1 MSLLDADSCYRQL
14 SARDAVADG
23 RFFVAVR
30 TTGVYCRPI
39 CPARTPRRENCDF
52 HRTAA
57 AAEQA
62 GFRPCLRCRPELA
75 PAHWPVLDSESRLG
89 RALALMSD
97 GIMERG
103 GVAALADAMQL
114 GTRQLGRLFNAEL
127 GVTPSALWQTQ
138 RLLLAKQL
146 LHDSAL
152 SITDIAMA
160 AGFRSLRRFNE
171 HFLAVHGQPPSRLRR
186 QRAAPTGLPLRLG
199 YRGAYD
205 WQAMLD
211 FLRMRA
217 WSGMEVIA
225 SGCYHRAVMFDGVI
239 GAVRV
244 SHLPHRQALQVEWHA
259 VAPRHLPTLLR
270 KVRRLFDLDADLPS
284 IEAHLRADPA
294 LAARIDARPG
304 LRLPGAWSVFEAGLR
319 ALLGQQITVTAARR
333 LGDSLLDACAAL
345 QPGLPWGLHRVLPEP
360 SKLSPEHLRSLR
372 MPQARRQAIAQW
384 ALHQASPSAIR
395 QRGRSLQDSLQRLL
409 DRPGI
414 GDWSAH
420 YIALRGL
427 REPDAFPASDIGLL
441 RAMSPAGQPR
451 MDAASLRLRA
461 ESWRPWR
468 AYAAQHLWAS
478 DTDFALF
485 NQDPINQEPD
495 HVS

>member
-1 MSLLDADSCYRQL
+1 MSVLDADACYRQL
-14 SARDAVADG
+14 SVRDVAADG
-23 RFFVAVR
+23 RFFVAVQ

-39 CPARTPRRENCDF
+39 CPARTPKRENCRF
-52 HRTAA
+52 HRSAA

-103 GVAALADAMQL
+103 GVAALAEAMQL
-114 GTRQLGRLFNAEL
+114 GARQLGRLFQAEL
-127 GVTPSALWQTQ
+127 GVSPSALWQTQ

-160 AGFRSLRRFNE
+160 SGFRSLRRFNE

-205 WQAMLD
+205 WEAMLG

-217 WSGMEVIA
+217 WSGMEAIEGA
-225 SGCYHRAVMFDGVI
+225 CYHRAVIFDGVV

-244 SHLPHRQALQVEWHA
+244 GHLPTRRALQVEWHA
-259 VAPRHLPTLLR
+259 VAPRHLPTVLR
-270 KVRRLFDLDADLPS
+270 NLRRLFDLDADLPM

-294 LAARIDARPG
+294 LAARISARPG

-333 LGDSLLDACAAL
+333 LGETLLDASAITHDA
-345 QPGLPWGLHRVLPEP
+345 LPWGLNRVLPEP
-360 SKLSPEHLRSLR
+360 GRIGWDALGALR
-372 MPQARRQAIAQW
+372 MPQARRHAIGQW
-384 ALHQASPSAIR
+384 IQHQASPLAIQ

-441 RAMSPAGQPR
+441 RAMSSTDQPR
-451 MDAASLRLRA
+451 IDAMRLRQRA
-461 ESWRPWR
+461 EAWRPWR

-478 DTDFALF
+478 DTDFARF
-485 NQDPINQEPD
+485 NQEPTHD
-495 HVS
+495 A

>member
-1 MSLLDADSCYRQL
+1 MSLLDSDICYRQL
-14 SARDAVADG
+14 CARDAVADG

-62 GFRPCLRCRPELA
+62 GYRPCLRCRPELA

-103 GVAALADAMQL
+103 GVAALAEAMRL
-114 GTRQLGRLFNAEL
+114 GPRQLGRLFNAEL

-225 SGCYHRAVMFDGVI
+225 SGCYHRAVMFDGVV
-239 GAVRV
+239 GALRV
-244 SHLPHRQALQVEWHA
+244 SHLPHRQALQVEWHG
-259 VAPRHLPTLLR
+259 VAPRRLPTLLR

-319 ALLGQQITVTAARR
+319 ALLGQQITVSAARR
-333 LGDSLLDACAAL
+333 LGDSLLGRMRRSAAGTAMGVCIAFCLSRRRYCPRTCVRCAAA
-345 QPGLPWGLHRVLPEP
+345 GAASGDRT
-360 SKLSPEHLRSLR
+360 
-372 MPQARRQAIAQW
+372 MAF
-384 ALHQASPSAIR
+384 HQASPSAIR
-395 QRGRSLQDSLQRLL
+395 QRGTITAGLQVPAGSARHR
-409 DRPGI
+409 RP
-414 GDWSAH
+414 DAH
-420 YIALRGL
+420 YTSYAACANPMPFL
-427 REPDAFPASDIGLL
+427 ASDIG
-441 RAMSPAGQPR
+441 RYR
-451 MDAASLRLRA
+451 R
-461 ESWRPWR
+461 
-468 AYAAQHLWAS
+468 
-478 DTDFALF
+478 
-485 NQDPINQEPD
+485 
-495 HVS
+495 